1 MIGENERIELEIKI
15 SHQEIALEELQK
27 IVWEQ
32 ETRLDRLEKMV
43 KRLGDRL
50 NGEAEQEIGPANEKP
65 PHY

>member
-1 MIGENERIELEIKI
+1 MKENERIELEIKI

-32 ETRLDRLEKMV
+32 ETRIDRLEKTV
-43 KRLGDRL
+43 KRLNDRL
-50 NGEAEQEIGPANEKP
+50 NGEAQQEIGPANEKP